1 MATDCVIGI
10 DIGTQGTKA
19 SLHASDGSCL
29 AEAFQPSVLARPLP
43 GVVEE
48 DPERQFSSVLA
59 VIRGCMDRSGIDR
72 SRIACVAIDG
82 QMAGIIGVGRDGMAL
97 TPYDS
102 WLDTRCA
109 PYIAVMR
116 NQAGDEVLRST
127 GNVPS
132 FNHGPKILYW
142 KTERPQTWA
151 AIRALVQPG
160 GYAAMRLCGMIGNQA
175 FIDDTYLHF
184 SGFADNAARRWNTG
198 LCAEFGVDP
207 AKLPRVLRPADLV
220 GGISP
225 SHASICGLAAGT
237 PVAAG
242 LGDTA
247 ASFLSCGAV
256 SEGTCVDVAGT
267 ASVFATTVGSFA
279 PDTMSG
285 IMGCGRSA
293 VPDLWHPYAYV
304 NGGGMDLI
312 WFSERIAKM
321 DFEVLNGLAVEIPP
335 GDDDPWFLPH
345 MEGRAMP
352 AEPGTRGSW
361 AGLTRSHGVGHMYK
375 AILESVAL
383 EYSLYLRASAVLH
396 PELRMRE
403 VRSTGGGS
411 KNAVW
416 NAIKADALG
425 LPVRTIRDSA
435 GAPVGAAM
443 VAAAAVGLVESAAA
457 AAGSW
462 VNIDDTVFPVDANRG
477 HYDRRLRRYA
487 RLLDLLKNFPGPME
501 EKR

>member
-19 SLHASDGSCL
+19 SLHASDGRCL
-29 AEAFQPSVLARPLP
+29 AEAFQPSVLARPRS

-82 QMAGIIGVGRDGMAL
+82 QMAGIIGVGRDGMAV

-116 NQAGDEVLRST
+116 NRAGDAVLKST

-151 AIRALVQPG
+151 AIHALVQPG
-160 GYAAMRLCGMIGNQA
+160 SYAAMRLCGIAGDQA

-207 AKLPRVLRPADLV
+207 AKLPRILRPADIV

-225 SHASICGLAAGT
+225 SQAQACGLAAGT

-247 ASFLSCGAV
+247 ASFLSCVAV
-256 SEGTCVDVAGT
+256 AEGTCVDVAGT
-267 ASVFATTVGSFA
+267 ASVFATTVGTFA
-279 PDTMSG
+279 PDTKSG

-321 DFEVLNGLAVEIPP
+321 DFEALNGLASEIPP

-352 AEPGTRGSW
+352 AEPGMRGSW

-383 EYSLYLRASAVLH
+383 EYSLYLKASAALH
-396 PELRMRE
+396 PELEMRE

-411 KNAVW
+411 RNAVW

-425 LPVRTIRDSA
+425 LPVLTIRDSA
-435 GAPVGAAM
+435 GAPAGAAM

-462 VNIDDTVFPVDANRG
+462 VKIDGTVFPVDANRG

-487 RLLDLLKNFPGPME
+487 RLLDLLKDFPGPME
-501 EKR
+501 EKQ